1 MDSEKIYRRLT
12 ENIQNKMAKYKE
24 GKSTKDSLNDQLIIN
39 ISSLC
44 RFLSKREEEK
54 IKEEQERIRRKNEKE
69 KLKGELDKIHKLMLE
84 QEKKEKMEQRKL
96 NKTKKKTKTKP
107 KLSEEMQKLKNEKTN
122 IEENMKKI
130 EEEEQNDLNQTI
142 LDVFVPYSRLT
153 KTLQVKL
160 ESLNNPIEEEN
171 ENEKD
176 MSLDGE
182 ALNLENSLDHEKI
195 ANLIANED
203 ADEEGNEE
211 DGDILMNN
219 ANTDYLTNDDLSI
232 SMSLF
237 NKPLGFDDPFQMGNN
252 DNNILKKS
260 ITGKESINSM
270 ANNEL
275 GINSSEKSSINNKTE
290 IVVNKEEELKM
301 ANEEFKDILK
311 PKVIK
316 EIVNDMSYDYIKY
329 MYNIFKKMKQKANE
343 KENGTNQSKSLNF
356 INQFKSFV
364 LDIGISD
371 KKFYEQCIREIIYNK
386 NELEFSEFL
395 ECFKKLINLKFD
407 QTFLKFKFL
416 FYITEREDDEYFKKE
431 ELENYFNLLH
441 KCKKICEPEIQEE
454 IRNKLIPKYK
464 KIFPGSDRIYT
475 RKLSLVLEQFFDLK

>member
-24 GKSTKDSLNDQLIIN
+24 GRSTKDSLNDQLIIN

-54 IKEEQERIRRKNEKE
+54 IKEDQERIRRKNEKE
-69 KLKGELDKIHKLMLE
+69 KLKGELDRIHKLMLD

-107 KLSEEMQKLKNEKTN
+107 KLSEEMQKLKEEKTG
-122 IEENMKKI
+122 IEENMKKL

-160 ESLNNPIEEEN
+160 ESLNNPVIEEEN

-195 ANLIANED
+195 ANLIADED
-203 ADEEGNEE
+203 ADEEGNYE
-211 DGDILMNN
+211 DGDFIMKN

-237 NKPLGFDDPFQMGNN
+237 NKPVGFDEPLQGGNN
-252 DNNILKKS
+252 DNNIIKKS
-260 ITGKESINSM
+260 TTEKESINSITS
-270 ANNEL
+270 NEL
-275 GINSSEKSSINNKTE
+275 GINISEKSRINNLPE
-290 IVVNKEEELKM
+290 VNKEDELKK

-416 FYITEREDDEYFKKE
+416 FHITEREDDEYFKKE
-431 ELENYFNLLH
+431 ELENYFSLLY

>member
-1 MDSEKIYRRLT
+1 M
-12 ENIQNKMAKYKE
+12 
-24 GKSTKDSLNDQLIIN
+24 
-39 ISSLC
+39 
-44 RFLSKREEEK
+44 
-54 IKEEQERIRRKNEKE
+54 
-69 KLKGELDKIHKLMLE
+69 LD

-252 DNNILKKS
+252 DNNIFKKS

-270 ANNEL
+270 ASNEL

-343 KENGTNQSKSLNF
+343 KKNGTNQSKSLNF

-441 KCKKICEPEIQEE
+441 ICKKICEPEIQEE